1 MTSFDSGVDK
11 AMCEIRFSRQ
21 HGLNAGQS
29 VGVKATFR
37 AVKFLFVG
45 RDKEFI
51 VLAERAAVDGFFCN
65 GFFDKSVIHSFILS
79 SKKGVL
85 LSAVGDARLVISFY
99 ICL

>member
-1 MTSFDSGVDK
+1 
-11 AMCEIRFSRQ
+11 MCEIRFSRQ

-45 RDKEFI
+45 RNKEFI
-51 VLAERAAVDGFFCN
+51 VLAERAAVD